1 MAQEC
6 VEEKLSFGVR
16 VWSVVMCFVAGRK
29 TAKAEVV
36 RTACEELVLA
46 GDGECVV
53 LY

>member
-1 MAQEC
+1 MKK
-6 VEEKLSFGVR
+6 KLSFGVR
-16 VWSVVMCFVAGRK
+16 VWSVVMCLVAGRK

-46 GDGECVV
+46 GDGERVI